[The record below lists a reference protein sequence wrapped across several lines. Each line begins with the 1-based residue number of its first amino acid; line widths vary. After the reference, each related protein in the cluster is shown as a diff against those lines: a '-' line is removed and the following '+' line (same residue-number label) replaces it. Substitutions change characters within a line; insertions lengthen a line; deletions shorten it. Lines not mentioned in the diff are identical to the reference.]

1 MKNLKKLSITLAIAL
16 SIIPS
21 KLAFSKPFSLTENLF
36 NKPLYEN
43 SYFSVQENNLNLII
57 NNISTNRKNI
67 LIDGYFLNNSKNKY
81 KTITNFNL
89 KIKDE
94 NNNLILDAIFPEIP
108 LENGLNTLEG
118 KKIILSLPK
127 DKKVKLTK
135 LKELSNIYYEFTYNY
150 TLN

>member
-1 MKNLKKLSITLAIAL
+1 MKNLKKLSMTLAIAL

-21 KLAFSKPFSLTENLF
+21 KIVLSKPLSFTENLF

-43 SYFSVQENNLNLII
+43 SYFSIQENNLNLIL
-57 NNISTNRKNI
+57 NNISANRKNI

-127 DKKVKLTK
+127 DKNVKLSK